1 MNTRKNNT
9 MKTARIIINH
19 NDVTVIAPDGGIAT
33 IDVRDS
39 ELGNIEATYYQTRI
53 ERFADPTV
61 PLEITEQDWVDLSEG
76 KAYCID
82 YEGDVITHKM
92 IHAALEWLVWP

>member
-1 MNTRKNNT
+1 
-9 MKTARIIINH
+9 MKTARIIVNH
-19 NDVTVIAPDGGIAT
+19 NDVTVIAHDGGIA
-33 IDVRDS
+33 IIGVRDS
-39 ELGNIEATYYQTRI
+39 ELGNIEAVYFQTRI

-61 PLEITEQDWVDLSEG
+61 PLEITEQDWIDLAEG
-76 KAYCID
+76 KAYYVE

>member
-1 MNTRKNNT
+1 
-9 MKTARIIINH
+9 MKTARIIVNH
-19 NDVTVIAPDGGIAT
+19 NDVTVIAPDGGIAIIT
-33 IDVRDS
+33 VRDS

-61 PLEITEQDWVDLSEG
+61 PLELTEQDCEDLSEG
-76 KAYCID
+76 KAYYVE

-92 IHAALEWLVWP
+92 IHAAIEWLVWP